1 MLMSAKCKGTRSRKN
16 RGKIMGKTGFFSGAQ
31 GRLRIIVIL
40 LIVVAA
46 AVAVYIIK
54 QYDKGLVFDQAF
66 LIEIEDAGVDE
77 LSAENVRGNYYQDK
91 DHSLFEV
98 LFEDKDGTG
107 YRYIINAENGKIEKV
122 TTTEKDEAAQL

>member
-1 MLMSAKCKGTRSRKN
+1 
-16 RGKIMGKTGFFSGAQ
+16 MGKTGFFSGTQ

-46 AVAVYIIK
+46 AVAVYIIR
-54 QYDKGLVFDQAF
+54 QNDKGLVFDQAF
-66 LIEIEDAGVDE
+66 LIAIEDAGVDE

-122 TTTEKDEAAQL
+122 TTTEKGEAARQ